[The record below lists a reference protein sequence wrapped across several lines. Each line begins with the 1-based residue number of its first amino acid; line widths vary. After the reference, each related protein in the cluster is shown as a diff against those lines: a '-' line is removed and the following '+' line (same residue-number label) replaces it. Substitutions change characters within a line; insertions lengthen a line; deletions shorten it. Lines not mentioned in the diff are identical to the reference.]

1 MTFDPSRRVFLR
13 GASTAAL
20 GIGMAPSPLMW
31 RTAEAAE
38 GAAAGKIFV
47 KIFIRGGV
55 DTLNLLVPYG
65 VPEYYNIRGAIAIPR
80 PGQAGGALRLD
91 DTFGLHPAFA
101 SIMPLWNDGRLAFV
115 DAVGNN
121 ELTRSHFDA
130 QDFMETGAPGNK
142 SVYTGWLDRTIKMI
156 PGSSVSE
163 AVAFQSQLPRAFA
176 GPEPV
181 LVATNLANFNLKAG
195 NTWRTEAETALRA
208 MYGGRADAI
217 GKVGKETFEAID
229 TVARNPALTMPPSN
243 GAVYPA
249 NSSLGTSL
257 RQAAAI
263 IKAGLATRTIFV
275 SLGGAFDTHANQL
288 PANNIEFPRISD
300 SLAAFA
306 QDLGR
311 LMDDVV
317 VLMISEFGRTAFVN
331 GTLGTDHGS
340 AKAALVMGGG
350 VRGGRIHGRWPG
362 LANSQLYQ
370 VRDLASTTDFRDL
383 YAEIVRKHLGL
394 TDMSTLFPNYTP
406 GAGVGVL
413 A

>member
-20 GIGMAPSPLMW
+20 GIGMGPSPLMW
-31 RTAEAAE
+31 RTAQAAEAAN
-38 GAAAGKIFV
+38 KVFV
-47 KIFIRGGV
+47 KVFIRGGV

-65 VPEYYNIRGAIAIPR
+65 VPEYYTLRGGIALPP
-80 PGQAGGALRLD
+80 PGQSGGVIRLD

-101 SIMPLWNDGRLAFV
+101 SIKPLWDDGRLAFI

-121 ELTRSHFDA
+121 DLSRSHFDA

-142 SVYTGWLDRTIKMI
+142 GVYTGWLDRAIKMM
-156 PGSSVSE
+156 PGQGVSE
-163 AVAFQSQLPRAFA
+163 AVAFQSQLPRSFS

-181 LVATNLANFNLKAG
+181 LVATNLSSFTLRAG
-195 NTWRTEAETALRA
+195 ATWRAEAENNLRA
-208 MYGGRADAI
+208 MYGPRVDAV

-229 TVARNPALTMPPSN
+229 TVIRNPAVTAPPSN

-249 NSSLGTSL
+249 GSLGTSM
-257 RQAAAI
+257 RQVAAI
-263 IKAGLATRTIFV
+263 IKAGLPTRTIFV
-275 SLGGAFDTHANQL
+275 SLGGAFDTHSGQL
-288 PANNIEFPRISD
+288 AANNTEFPRISD

-306 QDLGR
+306 RDLGPV
-311 LMDDVV
+311 MDDVV
-317 VLMISEFGRTAFVN
+317 VMVISEFGRTAFVN
-331 GTLGTDHGS
+331 GSAGTDHGS
-340 AKAALVMGGG
+340 AKAAIVMGGTT
-350 VRGGRIHGRWPG
+350 RGGRIHGRWPG

-394 TDMSTLFPNYTP
+394 SDMATLFPNYTP
-406 GAGVGVL
+406 GAGPGVL